1 MPSGTFDGALWLAS
15 VFGFSAGFSS
25 LQRLKRLPLHTL
37 KIDKDFVMSLETS
50 RADAA
55 IVRSTI
61 ELCHQ
66 LDIHVVA
73 EGVENDAAMAML
85 RDFGCDIGQ
94 GYGICRP
101 LPLARLTDWL
111 GTATVSA
118 LAGRRPGG

>member
-1 MPSGTFDGALWLAS
+1 M
-15 VFGFSAGFSS
+15 
-25 LQRLKRLPLHTL
+25 
-37 KIDKDFVMSLETS
+37 
-50 RADAA
+50 
-55 IVRSTI
+55 
-61 ELCHQ
+61 
-66 LDIHVVA
+66 VA

-85 RDFGCDIGQ
+85 RSFGCDIGQ